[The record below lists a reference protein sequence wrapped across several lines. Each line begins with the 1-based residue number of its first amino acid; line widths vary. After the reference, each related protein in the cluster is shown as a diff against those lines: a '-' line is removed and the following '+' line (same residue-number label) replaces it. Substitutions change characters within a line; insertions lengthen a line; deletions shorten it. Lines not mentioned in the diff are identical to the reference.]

1 MDVFIVSLLNPLLVF
16 VVSIILFLV
25 LIYRKVGLGFSLTA
39 SAFLMS
45 FLSLGIF
52 ETGTILLETCTDTT
66 TLSLVFASFFI
77 ILLSILYK
85 ETGLVDDLTKSLSG
99 FIKNSKIIVSLLP
112 AIIGLMP
119 VAGGALMSAPMVDA
133 EADKLGLD
141 GSKKT
146 FINIWFRH
154 VIIPVYPVTS
164 FIILTAALT
173 QTSMD
178 ALIARQG
185 LVVIVMI
192 AVGYIIGLR
201 KTNDPKKGNTKTET
215 NTKANIKLLLYSFLP
230 IIVTV
235 VITTALNVDISIAT
249 LVGVITI
256 LFITKKKTAV
266 LGKTLKNKAVWEVTL
281 AAFGAMFLKNV
292 TIASGASEILGS
304 TLASTNM
311 DEIIMLSIVP
321 AVLAFLIGS
330 TSGAIA
336 ISVPILAETVAFVPK
351 SASLLYISAYLGYMI
366 APTHLCLVFTT
377 QYFKS
382 SLNRNFKYL
391 VPATIVSMI
400 AALITYLIF

>member
-201 KTNDPKKGNTKTET
+201 KTNDHKKGNTKTET

-235 VITTALNVDISIAT
+235 VITTVLNVDISIAT

>member
-52 ETGTILLETCTDTT
+52 ETGTILFETCTDTT

-201 KTNDPKKGNTKTET
+201 KTNDHKKGNTKTET

-235 VITTALNVDISIAT
+235 VITTVLNVDISIAT